1 MASLH
6 CELCHIIACDG
17 LFNYSHDFFL
27 PGAAASLWICMHF
40 TLKIHFCL
48 SNDISCGNPQYL
60 NLNIH
65 AIKCSKEMWD
75 DDQLNCICTRYMLQI
90 RMNKVLKWKKYVRKD
105 ESWNVLVGFLR
116 LRRIFYVLTVRHA
129 KSVYLDNTCSDIV
142 LIENLRL
149 GWIKLKLVKIEFQW

>member
-1 MASLH
+1 MWRHFIVNYVTLLH
-6 CELCHIIACDG
+6 VMGFLII
-17 LFNYSHDFFL
+17 LTIFFPFRL
-27 PGAAASLWICMHF
+27 MLLHLYGYMHF

-90 RMNKVLKWKKYVRKD
+90 RMNKVLKWKKYVRKGA
-105 ESWNVLVGFLR
+105 SWNVVVGDFE
-116 LRRIFYVLTVRHA
+116 VR
-129 KSVYLDNTCSDIV
+129 T
-142 LIENLRL
+142 
-149 GWIKLKLVKIEFQW
+149 LKYWWFNSISQYF